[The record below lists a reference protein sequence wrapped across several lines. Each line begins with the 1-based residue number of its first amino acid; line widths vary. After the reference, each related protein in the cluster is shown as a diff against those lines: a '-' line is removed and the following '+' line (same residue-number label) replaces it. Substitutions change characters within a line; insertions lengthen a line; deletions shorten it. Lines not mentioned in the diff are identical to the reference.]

1 MQARVK
7 APTLVKNKKKEQKM
21 YQNKMRHTAFSLL
34 TAIIL
39 GFTVADGGGICQRAV
54 SDDTAIV

>member
-1 MQARVK
+1 
-7 APTLVKNKKKEQKM
+7 M